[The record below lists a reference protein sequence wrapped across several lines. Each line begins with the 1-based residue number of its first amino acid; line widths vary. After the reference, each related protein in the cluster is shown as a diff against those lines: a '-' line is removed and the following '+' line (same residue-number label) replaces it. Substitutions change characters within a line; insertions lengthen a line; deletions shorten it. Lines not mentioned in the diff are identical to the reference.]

1 MFSAAAAIRWAR
13 TPRYGLWPRSLGR
26 QFTLV
31 VAMLALLISAGGI
44 TAVYALRTSAEAT
57 RALASEQLMQLREA
71 QELVQRTLLIERE
84 SAQLEKTSSVEA
96 LRRHYAEILRNLEA
110 FEQLSERLA
119 ATDDDIEVL
128 DLHQSTQLFRNVV
141 NIVAQWWE
149 SELQRAGTAAAAQA
163 NYYIGKTAFEAKDYK
178 RALPALD
185 TARKLNR
192 EQYHDLATVRI
203 ILALFY
209 QRDRKAAGAETDA
222 YLNSNPNA
230 KIPAEVLES

>member
-1 MFSAAAAIRWAR
+1 M
-13 TPRYGLWPRSLGR
+13 
-26 QFTLV
+26 LV

-57 RALASEQLMQLREA
+57 RRLASEQLMQLREA

-149 SELQRAGTAAAAQA
+149 SELQRAGTAAACRRRHPNA
-163 NYYIGKTAFEAKDYK
+163 
-178 RALPALD
+178 ALPGAVPWMRF
-185 TARKLNR
+185 TCRPAPWWSRRSKCRSSTRGRFNR
-192 EQYHDLATVRI
+192 RCKHWQWFPSAIST
-203 ILALFY
+203 
-209 QRDRKAAGAETDA
+209 G
-222 YLNSNPNA
+222 
-230 KIPAEVLES
+230 